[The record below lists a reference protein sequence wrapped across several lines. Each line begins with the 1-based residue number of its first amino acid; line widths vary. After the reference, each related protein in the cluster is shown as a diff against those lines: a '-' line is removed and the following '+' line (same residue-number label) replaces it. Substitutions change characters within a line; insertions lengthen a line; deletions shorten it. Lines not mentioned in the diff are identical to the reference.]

1 MFPKFIKIV
10 LAIASIGYAV
20 YQFIEGNI
28 GNGIAMIFL
37 AGIFVF
43 LYYVYDNSYLFTH
56 IVLIMTIHQN
66 YYCYHHHHHHHY
78 CYYYYFVNISY

>member
-10 LAIASIGYAV
+10 LAIASTGFAV

-28 GNGIAMIFL
+28 GNGIAMILL

-43 LYYVYDNSYLFTH
+43 LFYKNEFILLSFLRLRKQDFEGTQIWLNRNNKAIF
-56 IVLIMTIHQN
+56 
-66 YYCYHHHHHHHY
+66 
-78 CYYYYFVNISY
+78 ISFMAW

>member
-1 MFPKFIKIV
+1 MFPKFLKIV

-43 LYYVYDNSYLFTH
+43 LYYKNPL
-56 IVLIMTIHQN
+56 
-66 YYCYHHHHHHHY
+66 
-78 CYYYYFVNISY
+78 